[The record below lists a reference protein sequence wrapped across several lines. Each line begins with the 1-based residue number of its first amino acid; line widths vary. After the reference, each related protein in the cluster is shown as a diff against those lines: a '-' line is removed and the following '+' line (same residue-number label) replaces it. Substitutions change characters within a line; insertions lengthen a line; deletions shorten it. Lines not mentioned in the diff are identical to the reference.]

1 MILAADSPEDAGG
14 MREFI
19 SSDQNL
25 AKPTSSRGPCSP
37 AGDERQCTVA
47 TQRCPTG
54 ACGLRGLAGGG
65 GCSVTARERDSKP
78 AATAARPK

>member
-47 TQRCPTG
+47 TRKLG
-54 ACGLRGLAGGG
+54 
-65 GCSVTARERDSKP
+65 
-78 AATAARPK
+78 